1 MDAPV
6 VDATQIL
13 TENENERAYG
23 RPEKQAAILDAATTV
38 FLREG
43 YERASVDTIAA
54 VANVSK
60 RTIYNHFSDKK
71 ELFLAAI
78 DRSRTRSEIET
89 AITESMFDVEDGPVE
104 QRVIETGEK
113 LLRGFLDPESMMFRR
128 VVTAELF
135 RYPELKMACVEASS
149 PRRMRA
155 RLIHRI
161 EEGNRTGVLDIPNP
175 TVAAEQY
182 LALILYGMNME
193 SAYGTVELSDEKITE
208 IAKNTADIFL
218 RAYTKR

>member
-6 VDATQIL
+6 VDATQTL
-13 TENENERAYG
+13 TETETERAYG
-23 RPEKQAAILDAATTV
+23 RPEKQAAILDAATSV

-71 ELFLAAI
+71 ELFLAAME
-78 DRSRTRSEIET
+78 RSRVRSEIES
-89 AITESMFDVEDGPVE
+89 AITESMFDIDDGPLE
-104 QRVIETGEK
+104 QRVIEAGERM
-113 LLRGFLDPESMMFRR
+113 LRSFLDPESTMFRR

-135 RYPELKMACVEASS
+135 RYPELKMACIEASS
-149 PRRMRA
+149 PRRMKA
-155 RLIHRI
+155 RLAHRI
-161 EEGNRTGVLDIPNP
+161 EEGNRTGVLDVPKP
-175 TVAAEQY
+175 AVAAEQY
-182 LALILYGMNME
+182 VALILYGMNVE
-193 SAYGTVELSDEKITE
+193 SAYGTVKLSDEKITE
-208 IAKNTADIFL
+208 IATNTADIFL

>member
-1 MDAPV
+1 MDAPI
-6 VDATQIL
+6 VDANQETL
-13 TENENERAYG
+13 EVEVERAYG

-78 DRSRTRSEIET
+78 ERSRTRSEIE
-89 AITESMFDVEDGPVE
+89 AAVTESMFDVEDGPVE
-104 QRVIETGEK
+104 QRVVEVGEK
-113 LLRGFLDPESMMFRR
+113 MLRSYLNPESTMFRR

-149 PRRMRA
+149 PRRMKA

-161 EEGNRTGVLDIPNP
+161 EEGNRTGVLDVPNP
-175 TVAAEQY
+175 RVAAEQY
-182 LALILYGMNME
+182 LALILYGLNLE
-193 SAYGTVELSDEKITE
+193 SAYGTVELSDDKVTE

-218 RAYTKR
+218 RAYSKR